1 MGQQPSRDA
10 GRPSGASRRSATMIR
25 AVVDRGVTPPRGIG
39 APAPSGPAK
48 PTIPSNTRVDGG
60 YVVSQGVY
68 SAAPTYDKQ
77 VVRELIVQRRLAPFF
92 PAVDEEEDASEC
104 PICFLCFPTQLNRS
118 RCCLQP
124 ICTECFVQIQRVD
137 PTHSMPPS
145 SQPAMCPFCVAPEF
159 GVVYDPPQT
168 SDASARPQQ
177 KQEAEEAIERAAT
190 AIGTGGASA
199 GQRTSYAP
207 DHPRVVLVDEVHPDW
222 QSKLDAA
229 LAVQARQANR
239 RVIMRQVGDRLVPI
253 GVSSSRTGESLA
265 NAVSQNARLG
275 HNGPGG
281 SIILNEDAHVRDLE
295 LDGTST
301 RTPNALQRGLAARFR
316 SGDRRPQI
324 GDSMARAM
332 LQLSP
337 QEMEQIIL
345 NETLR
350 LSLREHEATQRRGPQ
365 NDAASTRSG
374 SPTQS
379 RSNRNSPEQRRPRM
393 SLDLSRFT
401 RSSSEQ
407 PRTSRISSD
416 TSRSA
421 RNSPE
426 SQRNVPIPESQARA
440 LGPEPQPEP
449 QPPPESEP
457 EPSVPAVE
465 RQSVP
470 ALNPVPDQ
478 APAPSARSY
487 SVPAAPADRPVAAAP
502 TGAPSFL
509 ANYSLAPAATP
520 TQASHPFPTRSYD
533 SSPIPSIAPSSP
545 APSAPASP
553 FPQALPGGAP
563 RTPTAPSAAAPV
575 TPDQTRP
582 RTASNTPVHL
592 SKTILQ
598 DLQELSGAPPAP
610 HTPSTNPFRR

>member
-1 MGQQPSRDA
+1 M
-10 GRPSGASRRSATMIR
+10 
-25 AVVDRGVTPPRGIG
+25 
-39 APAPSGPAK
+39 
-48 PTIPSNTRVDGG
+48 
-60 YVVSQGVY
+60 SQGVY
-68 SAAPTYDKQ
+68 STAPTYDKQ
-77 VVRELIVQRRLAPFF
+77 IVRELIVQRRLAPFF
-92 PAVDEEEDASEC
+92 PAVDEEENASEC

-159 GVVYDPPQT
+159 GVVYDPPQA

-199 GQRTSYAP
+199 GQRTSYGP

-295 LDGTST
+295 LDGAST
-301 RTPNALQRGLAARFR
+301 RTPNVLQRGIAARFR
-316 SGDRRPQI
+316 GGERRPQI
-324 GDSMARAM
+324 GDSMARTM

-350 LSLREHEATQRRGPQ
+350 LSLREHEATQRRGTQ

-401 RSSSEQ
+401 RSSTEQ
-407 PRTSRISSD
+407 PRTSRMSSD

-426 SQRNVPIPESQARA
+426 SQRSVPIPESQARA
-440 LGPEPQPEP
+440 PEPEPEP
-449 QPPPESEP
+449 EP
-457 EPSVPAVE
+457 EPSVPAVQ

-470 ALNPVPDQ
+470 ALAPVSEP
-478 APAPSARSY
+478 APEPVPSARSH
-487 SVPAAPADRPVAAAP
+487 SVSATPADRPVAAAPPP

-520 TQASHPFPTRSYD
+520 TQACHPFPTRSYD
-533 SSPIPSIAPSSP
+533 TSPISSIAPSSP

-553 FPQALPGGAP
+553 FPQTLPGGAP

-610 HTPSTNPFRR
+610 RTPSTNPFRR